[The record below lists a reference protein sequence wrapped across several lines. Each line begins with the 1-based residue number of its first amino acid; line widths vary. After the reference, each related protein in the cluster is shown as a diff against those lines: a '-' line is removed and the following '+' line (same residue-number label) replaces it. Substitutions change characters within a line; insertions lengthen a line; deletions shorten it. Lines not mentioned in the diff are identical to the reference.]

1 MPRNPGNRHRDIKI
15 YPDANL
21 KFVRMEFTENKKD
34 KSKRK
39 TRWAFRGNAIL
50 LSKKRNREIQRSGCD
65 FADPDVFLLQILRK
79 TKSGESVVHTIA
91 LPCAPV
97 V

>member
-1 MPRNPGNRHRDIKI
+1 MPRNPGNRQRDIKI

-50 LSKKRNREIQRSGCD
+50 LSKKQNREIQKRGCD
-65 FADPDVFLLQILRK
+65 FADPEEFF
-79 TKSGESVVHTIA
+79 TTI
-91 LPCAPV
+91 
-97 V
+97 